1 MLDRSFFLKLGR
13 ASAIVT
19 EMAVTVVA
27 GVFAGSWVDDSFHL
41 SPVFLLTFTL
51 GALIVGMVRLTRSVQ
66 KFSANDDAAPP
77 NHPD

>member
-13 ASAIVT
+13 ASAVVT

-27 GVFAGSWVDDSFHL
+27 GVFIGSWLDTQLDL
-41 SPVFLLTFTL
+41 SPILLLTSTL

-66 KFSANDDAAPP
+66 KLTATDDAPSP
-77 NHPD
+77 HDPD